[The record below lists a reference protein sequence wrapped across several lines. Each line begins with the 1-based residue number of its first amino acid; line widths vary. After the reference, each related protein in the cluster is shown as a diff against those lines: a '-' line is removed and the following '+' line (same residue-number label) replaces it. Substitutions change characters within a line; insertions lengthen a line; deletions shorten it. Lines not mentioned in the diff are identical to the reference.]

1 VELLNKLEAALAG
14 IYKGAPKLSQNAK
27 KTIVSIWPI
36 AALVFG
42 VLQLWAAWVLYDWG
56 RSVNKVVDVFN
67 SYLGTDLGVRNLS
80 VIYWISLVVLVID
93 AVLLLAAYRGL
104 KARAKSGWNLLF
116 YGALLNAVYGVFS
129 AFNDYGGAG
138 SLIIQLVVS
147 AIVLYFLFAIRDQYS
162 GARSS
167 AEA

>member
-1 VELLNKLEAALAG
+1 M
-14 IYKGAPKLSQNAK
+14 
-27 KTIVSIWPI
+27 
-36 AALVFG
+36 
-42 VLQLWAAWVLYDWG
+42 
-56 RSVNKVVDVFN
+56 
-67 SYLGTDLGVRNLS
+67 
-80 VIYWISLVVLVID
+80 
-93 AVLLLAAYRGL
+93 
-104 KARAKSGWNLLF
+104 GWNLLF